1 MSRRD
6 GLPDQAGNRI
16 RRVEFTRAVARQR
29 FRSPPRLR
37 HRSGQLIALDAK
49 PGTTDT
55 CSTARW
61 KSSDMRAWLQA
72 TGPSSKGCG
81 ANMRAPV
88 GLLPDLDDALARFDR
103 LWD

>member
-1 MSRRD
+1 
-6 GLPDQAGNRI
+6 
-16 RRVEFTRAVARQR
+16 
-29 FRSPPRLR
+29 
-37 HRSGQLIALDAK
+37 
-49 PGTTDT
+49 
-55 CSTARW
+55 
-61 KSSDMRAWLQA
+61 MRAWLQA